1 MPPRLHMGERRK
13 GGEEEGGGEDRQTN
27 GWRRDDRYIDNR
39 GERQR

>member
-1 MPPRLHMGERRK
+1 MGERRR
-13 GGEEEGGGEDRQTN
+13 GGEEEGGGWREGGREDRQTN